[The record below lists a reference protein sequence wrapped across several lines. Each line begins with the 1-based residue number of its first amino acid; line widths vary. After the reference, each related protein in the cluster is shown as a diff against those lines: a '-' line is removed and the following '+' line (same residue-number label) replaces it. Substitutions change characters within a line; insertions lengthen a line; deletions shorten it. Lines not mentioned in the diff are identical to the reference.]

1 MTIRKTPKP
10 KPRAASDLELLR
22 RHEPIVRYTTG
33 ETFFPL
39 EVGTYLA
46 HATLW
51 ERDANGQ
58 ARVLAKPG
66 QLTPANIG
74 ELVADVEGRTFLNV
88 ATEASAADMARAIL
102 PGQRVQ
108 AEGFRRGPGRLARV
122 GYLSRLA
129 DALFAGSLL
138 LRGRVPGGIARSSAL
153 WYRATAPDGPHPYYG
168 RVLRDAG
175 WTVLQYWFFYA
186 YNDWRSAFHGANDHE
201 ADWEQIT
208 LFLSSEDEGAPV
220 PRWAAFAQ
228 HDYHGEAL
236 RRRWDDAEQLQVV
249 DGHPVVFAGAGS
261 HASYFVP
268 GEYLA
273 EQELRLPRWMHLI
286 AGAIGRLFPG
296 EGADRGQQRLV
307 PIAFVDYARGDGV
320 SIGPGQA
327 REWSPV
333 LLDET
338 QTWAFDY
345 AGLWG
350 VSIQDPFEGED
361 APAGP
366 VYNRDGSVRG
376 SWFDP
381 LGFSGLDRVP
391 PPEDEVQ
398 ELVNRAEGVAAE
410 RQALSSEIDDIG
422 RQLVAAGAE
431 LEAIR
436 HEANLQ
442 HEAEQVRAQIA
453 ELRERNRRQRLAL
466 TETHT
471 RGEAIERRRERLAS
485 GIVDAPRAHVTR
497 IATPTPAGSV
507 AYGRVLELWAALSIG
522 LLLIGLVVA
531 LLAAP
536 AYGVIAA
543 IILIAAFVFIESVL
557 RGTVVALVNTVSVAL
572 ALIASVI
579 LAIHFWVPLVIAG
592 AIVAGVFVIAQNLR
606 ELG

>member
-1 MTIRKTPKP
+1 VSGAKTSK
-10 KPRAASDLELLR
+10 AAAADLELLR
-22 RHEPIVRYTTG
+22 RHEPIVRYTQG

-39 EVGTYLA
+39 DVHTYLA

-51 ERDANGQ
+51 ERD
-58 ARVLAKPG
+58 PSG
-66 QLTPANIG
+66 QLRALARPGELNATNIG
-74 ELVADVEGRTFLNV
+74 ELVADVTGLTFLNV

-102 PGQRVQ
+102 PGQRAQ

-122 GYLSRLA
+122 GYLSRFV
-129 DALFAGSLL
+129 DAAFAGSLL

-153 WYRATAPDGPHPYYG
+153 WYRATAREGPHPYYG
-168 RVLRDAG
+168 RVYRDAG

-208 LFLSSEDEGAPV
+208 LFLSSEDEGKPV
-220 PRWAAFAQ
+220 PRWAAYAQ

-236 RRRWDDAEQLQVV
+236 RRRWDDAEQLRVE

-268 GEYLA
+268 GEYQA
-273 EQELRLPRWMHLI
+273 EQALRLPHWISVL
-286 AGAIGRLFPG
+286 AGAIGRLFPSEG
-296 EGADRGQQRLV
+296 ERKGPQRLV

-327 REWSPV
+327 RTWSPV

-338 QTWAFDY
+338 QAWAFDY

-391 PPEDEVQ
+391 PPEGEVE
-398 ELVNRAEGVAAE
+398 ELEHRAEQVVAE
-410 RQALSSEIDDIG
+410 QEALREEIDQIG
-422 RQLVAAGAE
+422 REMVAVGAE

-442 HEAEQVRAQIA
+442 HEAEQARARIA
-453 ELRERNRRQRLAL
+453 ELRTSNRRQRLAL
-466 TETHT
+466 TETYA
-471 RGEAIERRRERLAS
+471 RAEAIERRRERLSA
-485 GIVDAPRAHVTR
+485 GLVDAPRAHVTR
-497 IATPTPAGSV
+497 IATPTPSGTV
-507 AYGRVLELWAALSIG
+507 AYGRLLELWAALSIG

-531 LLAAP
+531 LLVAP

-543 IILIAAFVFIESVL
+543 IALIAAFVFIESVL
-557 RGTVVALVNTVSVAL
+557 RGTVVSLVNTVSVAL
-572 ALIASVI
+572 ALVASVI
-579 LAIHFWVPLVIAG
+579 LVIHFWVPIVIAG
-592 AIVAGVFVIAQNLR
+592 ALVAGAFVIAQNLR

>member
-1 MTIRKTPKP
+1 MSD
-10 KPRAASDLELLR
+10 RAKAKASATTDLELLR
-22 RHEPIVRYTTG
+22 RHEPIVRYTRG
-33 ETFFPL
+33 EAFFPM

-51 ERDANGQ
+51 ERDASGQ
-58 ARVLAKPG
+58 VHALARPG
-66 QLTPANIG
+66 ELNATNLG
-74 ELVADVEGRTFLNV
+74 ELVMGAAGRTFLNV
-88 ATEASAADMARAIL
+88 ATEASAAEMARSIL

-122 GYLSRLA
+122 GYLSRFV
-129 DALFAGSLL
+129 DAAFAGSLL

-153 WYRATAPDGPHPYYG
+153 WYRTTAHEGPHPYYG
-168 RVLRDAG
+168 RVYRDAG

-186 YNDWRSAFHGANDHE
+186 FNDWRSAFHGANDHE

-208 LFLSSEDEGAPV
+208 LFLSSEAEGEAV
-220 PRWAAFAQ
+220 PRWAAYAQ

-236 RRRWDDAEQLQVV
+236 RRRWDDAEQLQVI

-273 EQELRLPRWMHLI
+273 EQDIRLPRWMYVI

-296 EGADRGQQRLV
+296 DDEDKGSQRLV

-338 QTWAFDY
+338 QAWAFDY

-350 VSIQDPFEGED
+350 VSIQDPFQGED

-366 VYNRDGSVRG
+366 VFNRDGSVRG

-391 PPEDEVQ
+391 PPEREVEQLSSRAKEVVAEQ
-398 ELVNRAEGVAAE
+398 E
-410 RQALSSEIDDIG
+410 ALSNEIDDTG
-422 RQLVAAGAE
+422 RRLVAAGAE

-436 HEANLQ
+436 HDANLQ
-442 HEAEQVRAQIA
+442 HEAETVRTQIA
-453 ELRERNRRQRLAL
+453 ELRTQNRQQRLAL
-466 TETHT
+466 TETYP
-471 RGEAIERRRERLAS
+471 RAEAIERRRERLAA

-531 LLAAP
+531 LLVAP
-536 AYGVIAA
+536 AYGVIIA
-543 IILIAAFVFIESVL
+543 IGLIAAFVFIESVL

-572 ALIASVI
+572 ALIAALI
-579 LAIHFWVPLVIAG
+579 LAIQFWVLLVIA
-592 AIVAGVFVIAQNLR
+592 AALVAGAFVITQNLR

>member
-1 MTIRKTPKP
+1 MSESP
-10 KPRAASDLELLR
+10 AAKGQAAADLELLR
-22 RHEPIVRYTTG
+22 RHEPIVRYTQG
-33 ETFFPL
+33 ETFFPM

-51 ERDANGQ
+51 ERDASGQ
-58 ARVLAKPG
+58 VHALAQPG
-66 QLTPANIG
+66 ELTETNIG
-74 ELVADVEGRTFLNV
+74 ELVAGAAGRTFLNV

-102 PGQRVQ
+102 PGQRAQ

-122 GYLSRLA
+122 GYLSRFV
-129 DALFAGSLL
+129 DAGFAGSLL

-153 WYRATAPDGPHPYYG
+153 WYRATARQGPHPYYG
-168 RVLRDAG
+168 RVYRDAG

-208 LFLSSEDEGAPV
+208 LFLSSEDEGTAV
-220 PRWAAFAQ
+220 PRWAAYAQ
-228 HDYHGEAL
+228 HDYHGDAL
-236 RRRWDDAEQLQVV
+236 RRRWDDAEQLQVI

-273 EQELRLPRWMHLI
+273 EQELRLPRWMYVI

-296 EGADRGQQRLV
+296 DNEDKGAHRLV
-307 PIAFVDYARGDGV
+307 PIAFVDYARGDGE
-320 SIGPGQA
+320 SIGPGEA

-333 LLDET
+333 LLDES
-338 QTWAFDY
+338 QGWAFDY

-350 VSIQDPFEGED
+350 VSIQDPFQGED

-366 VYNRDGSVRG
+366 VFNRDGSVRG

-381 LGFSGLDRVP
+381 LGFSGLDRVR
-391 PPEDEVQ
+391 PPEHEVG
-398 ELVNRAEGVAAE
+398 ELASRAKEVVAE
-410 RQALSSEIDDIG
+410 QVVLRREIDDIS

-431 LEAIR
+431 LQAIR
-436 HEANLQ
+436 HDANLQ
-442 HEAEQVRAQIA
+442 HEAETVRSQIA
-453 ELRERNRRQRLAL
+453 ELRTRMRQQRLAL
-466 TETHT
+466 TETYPRT
-471 RGEAIERRRERLAS
+471 EAIDRRREQLAA
-485 GIVDAPRAHVTR
+485 GIQDAPLAHVTR
-497 IATPTPAGSV
+497 IATPTPSGSV
-507 AYGRVLELWAALSIG
+507 AYGRLLELWAALSIG

-531 LLAAP
+531 LLVAP
-536 AYGVIAA
+536 AFGVIAA
-543 IILIAAFVFIESVL
+543 IVLIAAFVFIESVL
-557 RGTVVALVNTVSVAL
+557 RGTVVALVNTISVAL

-579 LAIHFWVPLVIAG
+579 LAIHFWVLLVIA
-592 AIVAGVFVIAQNLR
+592 AALVAGAFVITQNLR

>member
-1 MTIRKTPKP
+1 MSD
-10 KPRAASDLELLR
+10 RAKAKASATTDLELLR
-22 RHEPIVRYTTG
+22 RHEPIVRYTRG
-33 ETFFPL
+33 EAFFPM

-51 ERDANGQ
+51 ERDASGQ
-58 ARVLAKPG
+58 VHALARPG
-66 QLTPANIG
+66 ELNATNLG
-74 ELVADVEGRTFLNV
+74 ELVTGAAGRTFLNV
-88 ATEASAADMARAIL
+88 ATEASAAEMARSIL

-122 GYLSRLA
+122 GYLSRFV
-129 DALFAGSLL
+129 DAAFAGSLL

-153 WYRATAPDGPHPYYG
+153 WYRTTAHEGPHPYYG
-168 RVLRDAG
+168 RVYRDAG

-186 YNDWRSAFHGANDHE
+186 FNDWRSAFHGANDHE

-208 LFLSSEDEGAPV
+208 LFLSSEAEGEAV
-220 PRWAAFAQ
+220 PRWAAYAQ

-236 RRRWDDAEQLQVV
+236 RRRWDDAEQLQVI

-273 EQELRLPRWMHLI
+273 EQDIRLPRWMYVI

-296 EGADRGQQRLV
+296 DDEDKGSQRLV

-327 REWSPV
+327 RQWSPV

-338 QTWAFDY
+338 QAWAFDY

-350 VSIQDPFEGED
+350 VSIQDPFQGED

-366 VYNRDGSVRG
+366 VFNRDGSVRG

-391 PPEDEVQ
+391 PPEREVEQLSSRAKEVVAEQ
-398 ELVNRAEGVAAE
+398 E
-410 RQALSSEIDDIG
+410 ALSNEIDDTG
-422 RQLVAAGAE
+422 RRLVAAGAE

-436 HEANLQ
+436 HDANLQ
-442 HEAEQVRAQIA
+442 HEAETVRTQIA
-453 ELRERNRRQRLAL
+453 ELRVQNRQQRLAL
-466 TETHT
+466 TETYP
-471 RGEAIERRRERLAS
+471 RAEAIERRRERLAA
-485 GIVDAPRAHVTR
+485 GIADAPRAHVTR

-531 LLAAP
+531 LLVAP
-536 AYGVIAA
+536 AYGVIIA
-543 IILIAAFVFIESVL
+543 IGLIAAFVFIESVL

-579 LAIHFWVPLVIAG
+579 LAVHFWVLLVIGAALVAG
-592 AIVAGVFVIAQNLR
+592 AFVITQNLR